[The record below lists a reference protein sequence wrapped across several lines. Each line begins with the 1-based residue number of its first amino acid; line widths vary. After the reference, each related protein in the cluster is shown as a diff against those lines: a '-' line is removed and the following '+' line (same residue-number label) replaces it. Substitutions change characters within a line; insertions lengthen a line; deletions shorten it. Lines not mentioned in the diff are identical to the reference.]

1 MVSEEERP
9 EDTTSA
15 GMAEAIE
22 DLKSKDPSLAQ
33 ALGSTGMTADKLAE
47 AHQRATSGEDEG
59 QSEQS

>member
-1 MVSEEERP
+1 MIEEERP

-33 ALGSTGMTADKLAE
+33 ALGSAGMTADKLAD
-47 AHQRATSGEDEG
+47 AHQRATSEENEG
-59 QSEQS
+59 QPEQS

>member
-1 MVSEEERP
+1 MIEEERP

-33 ALGSTGMTADKLAE
+33 ALGSAGMTADKLAD
-47 AHQRATSGEDEG
+47 AHQRATSEEHEG
-59 QSEQS
+59 QPEQS